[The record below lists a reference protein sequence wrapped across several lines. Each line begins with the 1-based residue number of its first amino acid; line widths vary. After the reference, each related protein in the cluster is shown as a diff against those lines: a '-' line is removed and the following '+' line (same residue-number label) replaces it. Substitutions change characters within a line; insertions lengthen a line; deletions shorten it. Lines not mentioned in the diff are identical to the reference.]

1 MFEQDYVMRQIK
13 EMVRAFL
20 KLLFNI
26 ETDETNMPISE
37 MPRDRVA
44 NELLK
49 DLLDMVDSGNI
60 NEAENRLHNMLENSS
75 SLKTALLFYSY
86 LNDQTDEFLSANNFS
101 REEIVS
107 GLDRIIDR
115 YDLHSLSKLI
125 LLEL

>member
-26 ETDETNMPISE
+26 ETDEANVPITE
-37 MPRDRVA
+37 LPQDRVE

-60 NEAENRLHNMLENSS
+60 NEAENRLYNMLENNS

-86 LNDQTDEFLSANNFS
+86 LNDKTDEFLSACSFS

-107 GLDRIIDR
+107 GLDQIIDR

-125 LLEL
+125 LSEL